1 MVREVRSI
9 FNLRVPGGERGERRR
24 GREERP
30 ERVAAVYIFKAAS
43 TAAENIGHRN
53 RTEVRV
59 LLPQPKKT
67 PPIRV
72 VFSLVMAGVK
82 PLPQVM
88 RPTGVARWVASLR
101 AASGRGSAGAASAA
115 VEKIEGKR
123 KPDDFFGHRK
133 RDSPKLPKTEKQ
145 VHTRHRNRAE
155 VRVLLP
161 QPTLRTEKD
170 IGSQTPET
178 TTVSGFFRAFFQGG
192 IQKISFPKNDLWG
205 GLKLNSKDI
214 KGRFCDSFRK
224 VCLFCFYKC

>member
-1 MVREVRSI
+1 MAPGLFTPKYCSTMPLDILLCIALQRAGDNGTVLEHKGSKLPFGNSLRSSQGGWLPRSFVAY
-9 FNLRVPGGERGERRR
+9 FNLIISNLIIKRALITRR
-24 GREERP
+24 
-30 ERVAAVYIFKAAS
+30 S
-43 TAAENIGHRN
+43 
-53 RTEVRV
+53 EVRV

-82 PLPQVM
+82 SLPQVM

-145 VHTRHRNRAE
+145 AHTRHRNRSE

-161 QPTLRTEKD
+161 QPTMRTEKD
-170 IGSQTPET
+170 IGSENPET
-178 TTVSGFFRAFFQGG
+178 TLVSGFCFAFCRY
-192 IQKISFPKNDLWG
+192 NV
-205 GLKLNSKDI
+205 
-214 KGRFCDSFRK
+214 FRK
-224 VCLFCFYKC
+224 V